1 MATQAAR
8 LPVFGPV
15 DIAAFAIDELADFRL
30 RTGRHAVV
38 LRTVGHRDRGGFF
51 RDPRC
56 CTESFAGACDV
67 HELLSKRGDWSGARS
82 DRGGCR
88 RCACIYREGGAG
100 AASCV
105 DRGGGLS
112 HCPCRSLRGA
122 VHFPSAQRHHDIRD
136 EVRMSNRAEAFE
148 HWIRTSFVQM
158 NTELENLY
166 FAKADRAQV
175 IGCGD
180 PIKASLRDEGHTH
193 VVALLAE
200 GNTGEGF
207 DSAYGVLG
215 SVGLYLGA
223 LRRHELT
230 NPARE
235 ERSPFPEASSLA
247 LHVGASLGMAPRF
260 STGHLATHN
269 RARAGV
275 RKSFTSL
282 RDEFLF
288 IDENTRGILSL
299 QRAAD
304 ALASIVHL
312 GVSSPVADIMFDAAK
327 QALRDVI
334 RFNGRLMNQL
344 GVERVVYSVRPYYKP
359 YRVGRQ
365 EYRGANAGDFSGIN
379 EIDLLLGLCRAN
391 DPYYAQLLVDKMLFM
406 IPADQ
411 ARLRDCMTRTSLLDE
426 LLALIDTHAQEEW
439 FQRNAAAYLEV
450 CDLFGQSAA
459 QHHDDLVKRFIA
471 VPAAALEARDLEGIT
486 ASGPPLPVL
495 LRSLEVLR
503 DLRLAA
509 DRTDIASRHADLKRL
524 RAVVAGDRPLA
535 AA

>member
-1 MATQAAR
+1 MSSRAR
-8 LPVFGPV
+8 
-15 DIAAFAIDELADFRL
+15 
-30 RTGRHAVV
+30 
-38 LRTVGHRDRGGFF
+38 
-51 RDPRC
+51 
-56 CTESFAGACDV
+56 
-67 HELLSKRGDWSGARS
+67 
-82 DRGGCR
+82 
-88 RCACIYREGGAG
+88 
-100 AASCV
+100 
-105 DRGGGLS
+105 
-112 HCPCRSLRGA
+112 
-122 VHFPSAQRHHDIRD
+122 
-136 EVRMSNRAEAFE
+136 AFE

-166 FAKADRAQV
+166 FAKDDRAQV

-180 PIKASLRDEGHTH
+180 SIKAALRDEGHTY

-207 DSAYGVLG
+207 DSAFGVLG

-247 LHVGASLGMAPRF
+247 MHVGASLGMAPRF

-275 RKSFTSL
+275 RMSFTSL

-288 IDENTRGILSL
+288 IDENTRGILAL

-304 ALASIVHL
+304 ALTSVVHL
-312 GVSSPVADIMFDAAK
+312 GVSSPVADVLFDVAK
-327 QALRDVI
+327 QALHDVI
-334 RFNGRLMNQL
+334 RFNSRLIEQL
-344 GVERVVYSVRPYYKP
+344 DVERFFYSVRPYYKP

-379 EIDLLLGLCRAN
+379 ELDLLLGLCRAN

-406 IPADQ
+406 LPSDQ

-426 LLALIDTHAQEEW
+426 LLVLADDYASADW
-439 FQRNAAAYLEV
+439 FQRNAGAYLEL
-450 CDLFGQSAA
+450 CDLFGQAAA
-459 QHHDDLVKRFIA
+459 QHHNGLVKRFIEQ
-471 VPAAALEARDLEGIT
+471 PAATLNDKGLEGIT

-509 DRTDIASRHADLKRL
+509 DRRDLTTRHDDLARLRGVVRGYAYAAIASGASN
-524 RAVVAGDRPLA
+524 
-535 AA
+535 